1 MKNNV
6 NHPTH
11 YNKPGRKE
19 CIVEMHE
26 KYGLFMTSVFCLLNV
41 YKYLYRD
48 GEKEENPKVQDQDK
62 ALWYYDWVIE
72 KTTNAGGNMILD
84 TDLFRDVN
92 KMIMETDFNGMTEI
106 CVHDSITGT

>member
-26 KYGLFMTSVFCLLNV
+26 KYGLFRTSVFCLMNT
-41 YKYLYRD
+41 YKYLYRA
-48 GEKEENPKVQDQDK
+48 GEKEGNSKEQDLKK
-62 ALWYYDWVIE
+62 ALWYYNWVIRE
-72 KTTNAGGNMILD
+72 TTNAGGNMVLD
-84 TDLFRDVN
+84 SDLFKDVS
-92 KMIMETDFNGMTEI
+92 KLIMGI
-106 CVHDSITGT
+106 RS